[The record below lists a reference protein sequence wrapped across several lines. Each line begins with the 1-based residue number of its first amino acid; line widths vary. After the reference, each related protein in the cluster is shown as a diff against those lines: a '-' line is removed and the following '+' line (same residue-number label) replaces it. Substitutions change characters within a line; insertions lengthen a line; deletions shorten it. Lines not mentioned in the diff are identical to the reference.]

1 MTRPRLARPRTRAL
15 AAWLLLATA
24 GCVDRLPDQD
34 RRITVTPPAFKLSAE
49 YLWKEYK
56 ASQADADRKY
66 WGKAMSVTGVV
77 TRVGDGSLARIVFEQ
92 ESPLGVEANLL
103 DDQAKDILAEAKP
116 GERLTLKCYCSGLS
130 TNVVLKSCVRP

>member
-1 MTRPRLARPRTRAL
+1 MTGPRLARVCARAL
-15 AAWLLLATA
+15 AAGLLLATA

-56 ASQADADRKY
+56 ANQADADRKY
-66 WGKAMSVTGVV
+66 WGKALAVTGVV
-77 TRVGDGSLARIVFEQ
+77 TRLGDDGAGRIVFEQ

-116 GERLTLKCYCSGLS
+116 GERLTLKCYCAGLS